1 MKRLFV
7 IGSFV
12 LSLMGNPCYGI
23 EFCKDVLE
31 FGNPGGPSASF
42 KTWDEEW
49 IKSRTAQVEVD
60 IWINDVPEQLITAAT
75 YLSFDPLQVSIL
87 SGTIYDPWDREMS
100 RIVPNPDGPGSYMVI
115 VGNLGNVTPDRDG
128 DIAIAKL
135 RLACVSNCNVEIT
148 VQTVPGFDSVVG
160 SGGITYDD
168 SIAPNVFTIEEGT
181 PPCASEA
188 LYGKDS
194 PESNLLRAFRDSS
207 LSKTNEGR
215 ELIKLYYQLSPTI
228 VKAMEA
234 DEDFRQEVKEMIDE
248 VLLLIAR

>member
-12 LSLMGNPCYGI
+12 LSLMGNPCHGI

-31 FGNPGGPSASF
+31 FGNPGGPLASF

-60 IWINDVPEQLITAAT
+60 IWINDVPEQLLTAGI
-75 YLSFDPLQVSIL
+75 YLEFDPSQMDVLSAEVYGHWDQEMSSIL
-87 SGTIYDPWDREMS
+87 
-100 RIVPNPDGPGSYMVI
+100 PNGDGPGTFIVL
-115 VGNLGNVTPDRDG
+115 VGNLGNVTPDREG
-128 DIAIAKL
+128 DIHIAKL
-135 RLACVSNCNVEIT
+135 RLDCVSDCNVEVT
-148 VQTVPGFDSVVG
+148 VKTIPGFDTVVG
-160 SGGITYDD
+160 DSAVTYDE
-168 SIAPNVFTIEEGT
+168 SITPNIFTIEEGT

-207 LSKTNEGR
+207 LSKTSEGR